1 MDQEL
6 DRSLSDLTIFLHVL
20 TFVWIYISLA
30 ATASL
35 DPFHHRNGEAT
46 NCSF

>member
-6 DRSLSDLTIFLHVL
+6 DKSLSELTIFLHVL
-20 TFVWIYISLA
+20 TLVWIYISLA

-35 DPFHHRNGEAT
+35 DPFHRGNGEAT